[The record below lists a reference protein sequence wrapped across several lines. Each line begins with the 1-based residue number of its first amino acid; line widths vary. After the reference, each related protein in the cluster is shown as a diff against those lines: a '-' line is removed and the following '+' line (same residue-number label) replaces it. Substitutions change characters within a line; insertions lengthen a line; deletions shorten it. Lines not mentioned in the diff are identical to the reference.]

1 MVGPLM
7 VFTIKF
13 KRFFI
18 HESSILGP
26 KAFVNKILKFFAAV
40 ELESLIGF
48 DGFALALKLDVK
60 VEQGAVVIGPASG
73 HLAVGTTV
81 RIGGVGL

>member
-18 HESSILGP
+18 HVSSILGP
-26 KAFVNKILKFFAAV
+26 QALVNKILDLFEGH
-40 ELESLIGF
+40 ELVVVVVDVASLPGQTVGF
-48 DGFALALKLDVK
+48 
-60 VEQGAVVIGPASG
+60 I
-73 HLAVGTTV
+73 
-81 RIGGVGL
+81 